1 MDADKR
7 GKPGYEKVNYTDEE
21 VRYLNEFSN
30 EVGKMLSLK
39 LQLVSLELRGIGTH
53 RVADGQYIL
62 FAVVNRPATGEMI
75 KLEKKMVMELGKVNQ
90 EVIEPFVAQITN
102 ELLDYYFKVPEA
114 SIIV

>member
-7 GKPGYEKVNYTDEE
+7 VKPGYEKVNYTDEE

-62 FAVVNRPATGEMI
+62 FAVVNRPATGEQI

-90 EVIEPFVAQITN
+90 EVIEPFVAAITN

-114 SIIV
+114 TIIV